1 PKVLEPPY
9 VNGGI
14 LALHGE
20 FLAVEILRAMVHEAL
35 ADPEDGAF
43 EQTII
48 ASAVHRG
55 AGLLPTETSLV
66 AFDDIHTFRHRNMR
80 REGYYSRHYV
90 NWIRHLFYRDALKLR
105 LHLSRP
111 EASSRVRPHAELPSK
126 RQNALESGRKV
137 KGATR

>member
-1 PKVLEPPY
+1 MALRFCPQVLEPPF

-20 FLAVEILRAMVHEAL
+20 FLPAEMLRTLVHEAL

-48 ASAVHRG
+48 ASAVHNG

-66 AFDDIHTFRHRNMR
+66 AFDDVYKCYHRNMT

-90 NWIRHLFYRDALKLR
+90 NWMRHLFYRDALKLR
-105 LHLSRP
+105 FHFGNLNAGRSGLSGSP
-111 EASSRVRPHAELPSK
+111 AFDG
-126 RQNALESGRKV
+126 ESP
-137 KGATR
+137 